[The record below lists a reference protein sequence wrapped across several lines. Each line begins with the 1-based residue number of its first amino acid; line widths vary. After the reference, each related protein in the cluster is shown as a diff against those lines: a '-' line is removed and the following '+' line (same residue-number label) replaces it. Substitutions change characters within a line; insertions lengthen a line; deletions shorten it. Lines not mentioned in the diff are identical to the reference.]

1 MELLFSNDE
10 IHIYDDFA
18 HHPTA
23 IKKTIEGLR
32 NRVGSDPIH
41 CLLEMRSNTM
51 SGGFHDQEISR
62 AVEKADF
69 VHIFS
74 KNKSQALGIAK
85 KAKNIVPWISQGQNS
100 RKVFNCKHTRQN
112 PFNDASCGVEILG
125 KPGYTFQAYNANA

>member
-32 NRVGSDPIH
+32 NRVGSDHVH

-51 SGGFHDQEISR
+51 SGGFHDQEIPS
-62 AVEKADF
+62 AVEKADY

-85 KAKNIVPWISQGQNS
+85 KAKNIVAEES
-100 RKVFNCKHTRQN
+100 
-112 PFNDASCGVEILG
+112 VESFLS
-125 KPGYTFQAYNANA
+125 KWKKTPGHYICFSNGSFDEVHQKLIKLV